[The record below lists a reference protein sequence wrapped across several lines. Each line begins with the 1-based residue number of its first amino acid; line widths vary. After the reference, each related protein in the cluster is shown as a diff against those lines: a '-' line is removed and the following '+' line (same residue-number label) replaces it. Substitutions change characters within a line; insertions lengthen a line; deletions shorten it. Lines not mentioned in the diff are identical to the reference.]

1 MEDKDFMNGDFEADF
16 FSPLSEEEPV
26 VKQKKEKKPVNKKLL
41 FGIIGAVAALTVATI
56 LFFVIS
62 AALKTP
68 KDRFIEGMEALKAEL
83 ENPGPT
89 WQEAVGYEDI
99 MASWYTDAMYAD
111 MELNL
116 TLPEQLTVGFDILHE
131 SDYPNEVSNTDV
143 AVSVYNIPLVETDI
157 TLDKDMWYIA
167 FPEIMEEIYAING
180 ATLGRDYNACEWAEE
195 YLGLLVAENYVWE
208 GFTGPTTSFGE
219 VNTEFDAMI
228 SKDIDRIKENMVVE
242 EEDEPDM
249 DGVSAAKEYLC
260 VVLQKEDINA
270 LFEDLM
276 DFYEESGL
284 ADTQEMYFPEL
295 AEDIELLA
303 ALDKKGRIVA
313 ISGQDP
319 ITFTEETMGEWEYGF
334 LFSGKENVTD
344 RMIMTFDINLEG
356 ESATA
361 IVEYE
366 KTEKDGAYGN
376 EISVLMTAD
385 DDVEAFVME
394 IGYDREWDPKEKK
407 FKDFMEMSMEGETI
421 SIEIKGGFKDIVAG
435 KQFTLD
441 LSKFA
446 LDIEGEELFKLTGE
460 MTLAPFEGE
469 IKVPEESVNIFSL
482 SETEMEGLL
491 TEIIDSIYAKVLG
504 E

>member
-1 MEDKDFMNGDFEADF
+1 MEDKDFMTGDFEADF

-41 FGIIGAVAALTVATI
+41 FGIIGAVAAVAVAVV
-56 LFFVIS
+56 LGFVIN

-68 KDRFIEGMEALKAEL
+68 KDRFIEGMESLKAEL
-83 ENPGPT
+83 NHYGPS
-89 WQEAVGYEDI
+89 WQEEVGYEDI
-99 MASWYTDAMYAD
+99 MSSWYTDAMYAD

-131 SDYPNEVSNTDV
+131 SDYPNEVSNTNV
-143 AVSVYNIPLVETDI
+143 AVSVYNIPLVEADI

-167 FPEIMEEIYAING
+167 FPEIMEEIYSVNG
-180 ATLGRDYNACEWAEE
+180 ATLGQDYNACEWAYE
-195 YLGLLVAENYVWE
+195 YLGLMVDENYVWQ
-208 GFTGPTTSFGE
+208 GFAGPAYSGE
-219 VNTEFDAMI
+219 VTAEFDAMI

-242 EEDEPDM
+242 EEDDPDM
-249 DGVSAAKEYLC
+249 DGVSSAKEYLR
-260 VVLQKEDINA
+260 VVLKKDDINE
-270 LFEDLM
+270 LFENLM

-284 ADTQEMYFPEL
+284 AGTQEMYFPEL

-313 ISGQDP
+313 ISGQNP
-319 ITFTEETMGEWEYGF
+319 ITFTEEVMGEWEYGF

-344 RMIMTFDINLEG
+344 RTVITFDINMEG
-356 ESATA
+356 TSASA

-366 KTEKDGAYGN
+366 KTEKDGVYEN
-376 EISVLMTAD
+376 EFSMVMTAD
-385 DDVEAFVME
+385 DSAETFVME
-394 IGYDREWDPKEKK
+394 IGYEREWDQKEKK

-421 SIEIKGGFKDIVAG
+421 SMEMKGSFKDIVAG

-441 LSKFA
+441 LGKFT
-446 LDIEGEELFKLTGE
+446 LDVEGEELFKLTGE
-460 MTLAPFEGE
+460 LIVAPFEGE
-469 IKVPEESVNIFSL
+469 VKVPEESVNIFTL